1 MEHNGNLNN
10 LTSNVCQMMLKGFS
24 FSANFD
30 QEASPFLYYIS
41 LLDSPIVFSLY
52 GLLYTMRKTK
62 FVTSSTF
69 DWPDSKLNNSLR
81 DFGNSNIF

>member
-24 FSANFD
+24 ISANFD

-41 LLDSPIVFSLY
+41 LLDIS
-52 GLLYTMRKTK
+52 LYTMRKTK

-69 DWPDSKLNNSLR
+69 GWPDSKLNNSLR